1 MEREIKQLAETDV
14 IEMTAFCFRKLASL
28 EAKFILLCH
37 RAEKLG
43 IDCSD
48 LKTVE
53 VTEIAL
59 AETAGV
65 VN

>member
-1 MEREIKQLAETDV
+1 MEREIRELAETDV
-14 IEMTAFCFRKLASL
+14 TELAAFCFRKLASL
-28 EAKFILLCH
+28 EAKFIILCH

-48 LKTVE
+48 LKTLD
-53 VTEIAL
+53 VTEAEL
-59 AETAGV
+59 AASLKV